1 VRLDLYAPDNREYL
15 ESRILEAGDIV
26 LLAHGGHGLVMLE
39 ESEIIEVKQGPYAG
53 EADKTRFEPVDE
65 ARIVYGKEE

>member
-1 VRLDLYAPDNREYL
+1 MLD
-15 ESRILEAGDIV
+15 
-26 LLAHGGHGLVMLE
+26 